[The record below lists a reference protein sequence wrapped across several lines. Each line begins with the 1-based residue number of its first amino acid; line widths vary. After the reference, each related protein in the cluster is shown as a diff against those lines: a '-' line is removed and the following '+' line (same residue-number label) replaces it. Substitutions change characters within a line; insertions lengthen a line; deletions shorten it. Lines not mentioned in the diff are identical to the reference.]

1 MSLQARIVREQRRMA
16 GRLFGALAV
25 AATVAVGATA
35 APSANAQTRVPCAA
49 HSDLVKQLDGRF
61 DEKPVA
67 RGLANNGTVMEVF
80 STRDGGSWTMVV
92 TMPNGTS
99 CVVAAGEGWTE
110 VLPQVAGEFS

>member
-1 MSLQARIVREQRRMA
+1 MTTQARFDRKPRSVG
-16 GRLFGALAV
+16 GRLFGALTFAAV
-25 AATVAVGATA
+25 AFTGATA
-35 APSANAQTRVPCAA
+35 ATSANAQNRVPCAA
-49 HSDLVKQLDGRF
+49 HSDLVEQLDGRF

-110 VLPQVAGEFS
+110 VLPQIAGEFS

>member
-1 MSLQARIVREQRRMA
+1 MTSQARFNREPRRIA
-16 GRLFGALAV
+16 GRLFGTLAFAAVV
-25 AATVAVGATA
+25 AAGAA
-35 APSANAQTRVPCAA
+35 AASPANAQTRVPCAA
-49 HSDLVKQLDGRF
+49 HSDLVEQLDGRF

-80 STRDGGSWTMVV
+80 STRAGGSWTMVV

-110 VLPQVAGEFS
+110 VLPQIAGEFS